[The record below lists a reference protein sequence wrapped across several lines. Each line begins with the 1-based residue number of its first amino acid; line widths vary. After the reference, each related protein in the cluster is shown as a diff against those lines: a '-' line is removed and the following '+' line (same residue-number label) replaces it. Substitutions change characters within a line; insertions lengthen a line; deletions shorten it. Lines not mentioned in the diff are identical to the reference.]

1 MHQTLYRKYR
11 PNDFTEV
18 VGQKIIVKT
27 LENAIKNNML
37 SHAYIFTGPRGTGK
51 TSIAKILAKTIN
63 CSNLNGIIPC
73 NNCDSCNQIINNQS
87 IDIIEIDAASNNGVD
102 EIRELRN
109 KVSLVPSIGKYKV
122 YIIDEVHMLTTGAFN
137 ALLKTLEEPPA
148 HIIFILATTDPHK
161 VPLTILSRCQRFDF
175 KKITFSEMKKR
186 LEKIV
191 NEENVKIDDLAL
203 NEIIRLSDGGMRD
216 ALGILDQLLAYCD
229 GNVKIDD
236 VYEINGTI
244 TNIQMKNFVENIISL
259 NSEEVFKLVDKFDE
273 NGKNYI
279 KIAEELQLFLKNIL
293 LNKKVPNYFQSLG
306 YDCDLYD
313 LNITSN
319 NLINLIEII
328 NKSIIDMK
336 ESDDPKLIFEL
347 LLLKLL
353 NQNSSEQKEISRE
366 IKNNE
371 TNEEEQKYFS
381 NLNEKANVKEIS
393 NYTYSNLDEIKK
405 IRLNNTLCYF
415 NKKYYLDIK
424 NKLNDISNYLVHPN
438 YSKSASMILDGEV
451 KAAGNKYI
459 IFVYKSD
466 RLANMFN
473 MNLESIEN
481 MLKEILKDDFK
492 VIATTQNEWDVLKD
506 VYNNKKK
513 NFEYIEE
520 PSLKLQKEEKFQINE
535 IESDFND
542 IIEYS

>member
-109 KVSLVPSIGKYKV
+109 KVSLGPSIGKYKV

-506 VYNNKKK
+506 EYNNKKK

>member
-1 MHQTLYRKYR
+1 
-11 PNDFTEV
+11 
-18 VGQKIIVKT
+18 
-27 LENAIKNNML
+27 
-37 SHAYIFTGPRGTGK
+37 
-51 TSIAKILAKTIN
+51 
-63 CSNLNGIIPC
+63 
-73 NNCDSCNQIINNQS
+73 
-87 IDIIEIDAASNNGVD
+87 
-102 EIRELRN
+102 
-109 KVSLVPSIGKYKV
+109 
-122 YIIDEVHMLTTGAFN
+122 
-137 ALLKTLEEPPA
+137 
-148 HIIFILATTDPHK
+148 
-161 VPLTILSRCQRFDF
+161 
-175 KKITFSEMKKR
+175 
-186 LEKIV
+186 
-191 NEENVKIDDLAL
+191 
-203 NEIIRLSDGGMRD
+203 MRD

-473 MNLESIEN
+473 MNLGSIEN

-506 VYNNKKK
+506 EYNNKKK